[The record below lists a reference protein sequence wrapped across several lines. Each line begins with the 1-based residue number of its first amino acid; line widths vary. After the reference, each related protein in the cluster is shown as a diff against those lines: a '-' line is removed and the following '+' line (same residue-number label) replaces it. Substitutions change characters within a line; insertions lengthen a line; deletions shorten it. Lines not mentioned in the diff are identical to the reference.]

1 MTDMTTAYIVTLEGN
16 DLDVKK
22 VQKLNTGDELV
33 LKRLNDAEDTYEIC
47 VCFPDGREIDMLSYA
62 ESIGIAPFMDNG
74 LLTVEKAEVTAV
86 RVTPGKTH
94 ATDVTRLYFKVKYS
108 YDEEVLSRFYDT
120 DVLAFHT
127 DEDTVLTMAAQ
138 AVAGGDTDV
147 VMGRPYLNLY
157 TMDMPM
163 EYGWMY
169 EMYDCDFEE
178 NTTYNFYAHAFFNE
192 DFTKCKVMAKIYNP
206 DNEEEEFEIE
216 LNENEK
222 QTVVTLVNH
231 TRIFDGEDG
240 VNCEI
245 E

>member
-1 MTDMTTAYIVTLEGN
+1 MTNMTTAYIISLEGN

-22 VQKLNTGDELV
+22 VQKLKAGDALV
-33 LKRLNDAEDTYEIC
+33 MKRLNDAEDTYEIC

-62 ESIGIAPFMDNG
+62 ESIGVAPFMDDG
-74 LLTVEKAEVTAV
+74 SITVEKAEVTYV
-86 RVTPGKTH
+86 KVTPGKTR
-94 ATDVTRLYFKVKYS
+94 AKDITTLYFKVTYA
-108 YDEEVLSRFYDT
+108 YDEEVLARFTDT

-127 DEDTVLTMAAQ
+127 DEDAVLTMAA
-138 AVAGGDTDV
+138 ASVAGGDSDV
-147 VMGRPYLNLY
+147 VMSRPYLNLY

-163 EYGWMY
+163 EYGWQY
-169 EMYDCDFEE
+169 EMYDCDYEE
-178 NTTYNFYAHAFFNE
+178 NTTYNFYAHALFNE

-206 DNEEEEFEIE
+206 DNEEDEFVLE
-216 LNENEK
+216 LDENEK

-231 TRIFDGEDG
+231 ARIFDGEDG

>member
-62 ESIGIAPFMDNG
+62 ESIGIAPFMDSG

-108 YDEEVLSRFYDT
+108 YDEEVLSQWLPR
-120 DVLAFHT
+120 L
-127 DEDTVLTMAAQ
+127 LQ
-138 AVAGGDTDV
+138 AVIPMWLWAVHILISIQWICLWNMAGCMKCMTV
-147 VMGRPYLNLY
+147 ILKKTQHTISMPTHSSMKILQNVKLWQKFTIR
-157 TMDMPM
+157 TM
-163 EYGWMY
+163 
-169 EMYDCDFEE
+169 
-178 NTTYNFYAHAFFNE
+178 
-192 DFTKCKVMAKIYNP
+192 KRKSLK
-206 DNEEEEFEIE
+206 
-216 LNENEK
+216 
-222 QTVVTLVNH
+222 
-231 TRIFDGEDG
+231 
-240 VNCEI
+240 
-245 E
+245 